1 MNGGMN
7 WRAAAWLGVR
17 YAVAIVALVV
27 FLFPLY
33 WLAVTAMKTPEEVL
47 TYPPVWWPAAPQ
59 FKSFAILFE
68 RETLWVIANSLI
80 VAVLSTA
87 LAVSLGTIS
96 AYALARS
103 GLGGRFFAAWAVAS
117 RLVPPVLLALL
128 AVLAFGRFGWAG
140 SLVTLVTVLTIFNL
154 PYVMWM
160 MRGYFRDVPIALEE
174 TALVAGLTRR
184 QLPVMVAWPI
194 VRGGVF
200 ATTAFTFVLAWNEL
214 AFALV
219 LAGDSA
225 MTLPVLLAEIGTQP
239 EARGGVAALCLVAVA
254 PVLVALIFMHGRLA
268 RTLSLGLV
276 RD

>member
-1 MNGGMN
+1 MN
-7 WRAAAWLGVR
+7 WGAAAWLGLR
-17 YAVAIVALVV
+17 YAVAIAALIV

-33 WLAVTAMKTPEEVL
+33 WLVVTAMKTPEEVL
-47 TYPPVWWPAAPQ
+47 TYPPVWWPATPQ
-59 FKSFAILFE
+59 FKSFEILLE
-68 RETLWVIANSLI
+68 RETLWAIGNSFI
-80 VAVLSTA
+80 VAVLSMA
-87 LAVSLGTIS
+87 LAMALGTMS

-103 GLGGRFFAAWAVAS
+103 GFGGRFFAASALAS

-140 SLVTLVTVLTIFNL
+140 SLVTLVAVLTVFNL

-160 MRGYFRDVPIALEE
+160 MRGYFRDVPVALEE

-194 VRGGVF
+194 VRGGFF
-200 ATTAFTFVLAWNEL
+200 ATAAFTFVLAWNEL

-219 LAGDSA
+219 LADEGA
-225 MTLPVLLAEIGTQP
+225 TTLPVLLAEVGTGP
-239 EARGGVAALCLVAVA
+239 EAWGGVAALCLAAIA
-254 PVLVALIFMHGRLA
+254 PVIVALAVMHGRLA